1 MRPLSSPTFL
11 NLKKNRMVASCACDC
26 LKAGRGCCGSRYHL
40 DMTTKP
46 QPIAAE
52 IPLEPGV
59 DELFRVVPG
68 FHQYLANIGTSDD
81 ENRMSIFK
89 DLIVSLFVDTRR
101 RDEDAKLTIPHP
113 RDESGRFTNA

>member
-1 MRPLSSPTFL
+1 MLR
-11 NLKKNRMVASCACDC
+11 VAVPFGYDYKTS
-26 LKAGRGCCGSRYHL
+26 
-40 DMTTKP
+40 T
-46 QPIAAE
+46 IAAE

-89 DLIVSLFVDTRR
+89 DLIVSLGPQLSRR
-101 RDEDAKLTIPHP
+101 VTHQLPIFINFASRA
-113 RDESGRFTNA
+113 R

>member
-1 MRPLSSPTFL
+1 MLR
-11 NLKKNRMVASCACDC
+11 VAVPF
-26 LKAGRGCCGSRYHL
+26 RY
-40 DMTTKP
+40 DYKTST
-46 QPIAAE
+46 IAAE

-81 ENRMSIFK
+81 ENRMSIFE
-89 DLIVSLFVDTRR
+89 DLIVSLFVDTRC